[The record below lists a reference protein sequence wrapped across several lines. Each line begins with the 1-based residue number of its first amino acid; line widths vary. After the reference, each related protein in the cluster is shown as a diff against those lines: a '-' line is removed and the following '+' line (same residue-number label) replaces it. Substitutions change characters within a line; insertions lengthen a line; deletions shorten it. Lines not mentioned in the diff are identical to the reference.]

1 MDSKYLITSSRV
13 RLARNVRGLPFP
25 EKLYGEGVYNVIL
38 KGATEAA
45 DFEYDFYNMGQLSEL
60 KRNALVEKHLISRG

>member
-25 EKLYGEGVYNVIL
+25 EKLYGEGVYNVNL
-38 KGATEAA
+38 KNATEAA
-45 DFEYDFYNMGQLSEL
+45 AYEHDY
-60 KRNALVEKHLISRG
+60 